1 MTHPYERDTERAAN
15 LIFATLTIA
24 AGVIWSAADYSAGR
38 HVDAG
43 ITRPPESSGASGSA
57 APAGALCSSPGL
69 SAQAQAAGTAA
80 REPLLLVSLMEGPG
94 GKSGG

>member
-1 MTHPYERDTERAAN
+1 MTHSYEGDTERAAN

-24 AGVIWSAADYSAGR
+24 ASVIWSAADYSAGR
-38 HVDAG
+38 QVDAG
-43 ITRPPESSGASGSA
+43 ITRPPASSGASGPA
-57 APAGALCSSPGL
+57 ATAGALCSPPGP
-69 SAQAQAAGTAA
+69 SAQAHAAGTAA

>member
-1 MTHPYERDTERAAN
+1 MTHQYERDTERAAN

-24 AGVIWSAADYSAGR
+24 AGVIWSVADYSAGR
-38 HVDAG
+38 QVDAG
-43 ITRPPESSGASGSA
+43 ITLPPASSGASGA
-57 APAGALCSSPGL
+57 AATAGALCSPPGP

-80 REPLLLVSLMEGPG
+80 REPFLLVSLMEGSG

>member
-1 MTHPYERDTERAAN
+1 MTDPYERDAERAAN

-38 HVDAG
+38 QVDAG
-43 ITRPPESSGASGSA
+43 ITRPPAPSGASGPA
-57 APAGALCSSPGL
+57 VTAGALCSPLGP

-80 REPLLLVSLMEGPG
+80 REQLLLVSLMEGPG
-94 GKSGG
+94 GKSGS